1 MLTALDIG
9 TNKIAAII
17 CEPKEGGGFEV
28 IAMGSCPSRGMKRG
42 IVVNI
47 DEMADSIK
55 QAVEEAELMANCKI
69 SSVYIGVAGHHIK
82 SVNCHGV
89 APIRD
94 GEVSTGDIE
103 RAVETAQAIQI
114 ASDQQVLH
122 VMPRD
127 FTIDDE
133 RGIKD
138 PNGMS
143 GYRLEATVHLV
154 TGGVYPIQNITKC
167 VKRCGLEINGIV
179 MESIASS
186 LSVLTPDERELG
198 ICLVDIGGGTTDVAV
213 FVKGAI
219 VHTAVI
225 PVAGD
230 HVTNDI
236 AISLR
241 TPTQYAEEIKLKYG
255 CAMRKLAS
263 PDELIEVPDP
273 SKQRQATK
281 LKRHNLAEII
291 EPRYE
296 EIFSLVRR
304 ELVKHSFDEAVVSGI
319 VLTGGSSKLE
329 GCVELAESIFNMPVR
344 VGHPDVEGEFAN
356 LFHDPM
362 YSTGIGLLYYAT
374 ELNANSIGKKQY
386 GSGIQNTW
394 GAVRAWLKEHF

>member
-9 TNKIAAII
+9 TNKIAAIV
-17 CEPKEGGGFEV
+17 CDLKEDGGFEV
-28 IAMGSCPSRGMKRG
+28 ISMGSCPSQGMKRG

-47 DEMADSIK
+47 DEMAGSIK
-55 QAVEEAELMANCKI
+55 QAIEEAELMGNCKI
-69 SSVYIGVAGHHIK
+69 SSVYIGVAGQHIK

-94 GEVSTGDIE
+94 GEVTAGDIE

-114 ASDQQVLH
+114 ANDQRVLH
-122 VMPRD
+122 VLPRD
-127 FTIDDE
+127 FTVDEE

-143 GYRLEATVHLV
+143 GYRLEAAVHLV
-154 TGGVYPIQNITKC
+154 TGGVHPIQNITKC
-167 VKRCGLEINGIV
+167 VKRCGLEIDGIV

-219 VHTAVI
+219 VHTVVI

-255 CAMRKLAS
+255 CAMRKLAA
-263 PDELIEVPDP
+263 PDEQIEAPDP

-296 EIFSLVRR
+296 EIFSLVQR
-304 ELVKHSFDEAVVSGI
+304 ELAKHHFDEVVVSGV

-329 GCVELAESIFNMPVR
+329 GCAELAESIFNMPVR
-344 VGHPDVEGEFAN
+344 VGHPAVTGSFAN
-356 LFHDPM
+356 LFHDPV
-362 YSTGIGLLYYAT
+362 YATGIGLLYYAT
-374 ELNANSIGKKQY
+374 ELNTAGVAKRQY
-386 GSGIQNTW
+386 RGGVKHTW
-394 GAVRAWLKEHF
+394 SSFRTWLKEHF